1 MKSNEICEFELV
13 VSKEMIECQM
23 KFVIPYEM
31 RSNQMKFVFL
41 KVPKIISKQ
50 IASQHLKSLLSMTA
64 CDSLFSRDH
73 YQVMSIYFSS
83 ILRLIITKSRK
94 EAYKRGMLSIT
105 FQRVI

>member
-13 VSKEMIECQM
+13 VSNEMIECQM

-31 RSNQMKFVFL
+31 KSNQMKFVIL

-50 IASQHLKSLLSMTA
+50 ISSQHLKSLLSMTA

-73 YQVMSIYFSS
+73 
-83 ILRLIITKSRK
+83 
-94 EAYKRGMLSIT
+94 
-105 FQRVI
+105 